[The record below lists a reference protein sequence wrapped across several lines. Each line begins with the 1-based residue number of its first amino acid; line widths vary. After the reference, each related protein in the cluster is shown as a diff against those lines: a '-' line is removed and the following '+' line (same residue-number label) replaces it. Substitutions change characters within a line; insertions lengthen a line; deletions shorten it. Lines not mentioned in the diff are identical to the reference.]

1 MLDILTKVLQCFN
14 TSKSSRP
21 ARLFELKHY
30 NEKRKKES
38 LQRVFVLNSIKG
50 KYSFDL

>member
-30 NEKRKKES
+30 NEKRKKEKS
-38 LQRVFVLNSIKG
+38 SKG
-50 KYSFDL
+50 FCT